1 MKANIKTIRKL
12 RIYSEEFKR
21 QLVIE
26 FEKGHYS
33 VPQLEKLHGIHKASL
48 YRWIYKYSTFNTKG
62 YRIIEMKKSSTAKVK
77 QLQDKVKELERMVG
91 QKQIMIDYYEKMIE
105 IAKDELD
112 IDLKKNF
119 DTPQSSGS
127 GKTKKS

>member
-21 QLVIE
+21 QLVAE
-26 FEKGHYS
+26 FEKGYYS
-33 VPQLEKLHGIHKASL
+33 VPQLEKLHGIHNASL
-48 YRWIYKYSTFNTKG
+48 YRWIYKYSTFNAKG
-62 YRIIEMKKSSTAKVK
+62 YRIIEMKKSSTSKVK

-91 QKQIMIDYYEKMIE
+91 QKQIMLDYYEKMIE